1 LEQPQPT
8 IRLINRAAAVQGRSG
23 RGQARSGRFQSSAV
37 RAMRFKRPEKIY
49 ELGQLRSEYGHRDR
63 LSGRGRSGDLFGDK
77 VSVVVP

>member
-1 LEQPQPT
+1 
-8 IRLINRAAAVQGRSG
+8 
-23 RGQARSGRFQSSAV
+23 
-37 RAMRFKRPEKIY
+37 MRFIRPEKIY